1 LIFQAVAGFSTFF
14 CLPGVIEMLLL
25 MAMYGQGKTRGRVAI
40 LKIEA
45 AFNQAC
51 LAISPFHNLNVYF
64 LYYYLISAYKYIRDI
79 GNESSQM
86 NLSSGIIGKIDVLIP
101 DLEVQQEIIQYLDKK
116 TAEID
121 RQKAKVK
128 EAIELLKEYRT
139 ALITNA
145 VTGKIDVRQVSKV

>member
-1 LIFQAVAGFSTFF
+1 
-14 CLPGVIEMLLL
+14 
-25 MAMYGQGKTRGRVAI
+25 MAMYGQGNTRGRVAI

-51 LAISPFHNLNVYF
+51 LGISPLNNLDVYF
-64 LYYYLISAYKYIRDI
+64 LYYYLISAYKYIRDT

-86 NLSSGIIGKIDVLIP
+86 NLSAGLIGKISILIP
-101 DLEVQQEIIQYLDKK
+101 NLEVQQQIVKFLDQK

-121 RQKAKVK
+121 KQKAKVK

-145 VTGKIDVRQVSKV
+145 VTGKIDVRQVLIP

>member
-1 LIFQAVAGFSTFF
+1 
-14 CLPGVIEMLLL
+14 M
-25 MAMYGQGKTRGRVAI
+25 I
-40 LKIEA
+40 LRKLALVRPIHSKIHS
-45 AFNQAC
+45 QW
-51 LAISPFHNLNVYF
+51 I
-64 LYYYLISAYKYIRDI
+64 AYQVFADI
-79 GNESSQM
+79 GKNQL
-86 NLSSGIIGKIDVLIP
+86 LSSGYGGTKIQLNLTDIKDLWISLPSKEEQEKIIEFLK
-101 DLEVQQEIIQYLDKK
+101 QK